1 MQDGVEWDALLID
14 FHFALELQFR
24 PFRQTQ
30 GTGCRISAKNPGK
43 DWLNEGMIVGHLS
56 GNMENFIIHL
66 ERGQRFDR
74 SEGPADNDRQPTDKP
89 LRGAKSGQNFT
100 PVVSPNQCTPM
111 RVALLSY
118 SPARRS
124 LVPTRCVFGRL
135 H

>member
-1 MQDGVEWDALLID
+1 MDVQ
-14 FHFALELQFR
+14 FALELQFR
-24 PFRQTQ
+24 LFRQTQ
-30 GTGCRISAKNPGK
+30 GTGCRISAKNPSK

-56 GNMENFIIHL
+56 GNRENFLIPL
-66 ERGQRFDR
+66 ERGERFDR
-74 SEGPADNDRQPTDKP
+74 NEDPPDNDRQPTDKP